1 MGKIT
6 DAIKNSASFQ
16 ELEKYNDL
24 VEKDNPLPWFGKKD
38 SDEASRLLAK
48 NAVDE
53 KLTPGEKLYVAT
65 DKLVDYGTGSAIGA
79 LISGAGSKALN
90 KLMKSP
96 AFKNALR
103 KIPMPVKWQD
113 RLTASA
119 AKDSVEQMKNLR
131 KIDRKM
137 WKEQNVKKYGK
148 QFNKALSKGEKAQDR
163 LVDIA
168 KDVYP
173 PEYESTAEYMRKALS
188 LGIENPEQ
196 YIKPKK
202 DFPLTKRVLEK
213 GNIQKPA
220 ANIRT
225 ESNPLEGILEREKP
239 SNFDTLV
246 KNSKP
251 KEGVAVGDPFEKFIP
266 FYKVMQEESEA
277 ALKKANRKAEVNA
290 KKTAE
295 NVEKKLKADKLV
307 FDEKISPFS
316 DNGAKDMFSDVG
328 TSLPYSQRINKT
340 SAPIPNVDIPEIDAK
355 KAAKIGAAAGG
366 GSTFLKDIFD
376 TLTYKPERNAIKY
389 GFQTV
394 DTPAGKVNKAIS
406 YYDYNQ
412 NKINPKDL
420 TNELINKIEA
430 IDKSTLD
437 ENQLKAYEAIDELL
451 LSAGTYQNVAKW
463 IYSPEGQKTIKALS
477 QTNK

>member
-65 DKLVDYGTGSAIGA
+65 DKLVDYGTGAAIGA
-79 LISGAGSKALN
+79 LISGAGSKAIN

-103 KIPMPVKWQD
+103 KIPMPRKWQD
-113 RLTASA
+113 RLTESA
-119 AKDSVEQMKNLR
+119 ADDSIRQMQKMYDIQLNPPKEGVTKEYSKLFSKNLPKSDKAR
-131 KIDRKM
+131 K
-137 WKEQNVKKYGK
+137 
-148 QFNKALSKGEKAQDR
+148 R
-163 LVDIA
+163 LVEIA

-173 PEYESTAEYMRKALS
+173 PEYETTAEYMRKALS

-196 YIKPKK
+196 YVKPKK
-202 DFPLTKRVLEK
+202 NFPLTRRVLEK
-213 GNIQKPA
+213 RNIQKPA

-225 ESNPLEGILEREKP
+225 EANPLEGILEREKP

-246 KNSKP
+246 KNAKP
-251 KEGVAVGDPFEKFIP
+251 GEGVSIGDPFERFLP
-266 FYKVMQEESEA
+266 FYKKMQEESEA

-295 NVEKKLKADKLV
+295 NVEKKLKAGKLA
-307 FDEKISPFS
+307 FDEKIDPNSGL
-316 DNGAKDMFSDVG
+316 DWNIDDVV
-328 TSLPYSQRINKT
+328 NKT
-340 SAPIPNVDIPEIDAK
+340 KVKGKGVYIPEIDEK
-355 KAAKIGAAAGG
+355 KAAKVGAAVGG

-394 DTPAGKVNKAIS
+394 DTPTGKVNKAIS

-420 TNELINKIEA
+420 TNELVNKIEA

-437 ENQLKAYEAIDELL
+437 EDQLKAYEAIDELL

-463 IYSPEGQKTIKALS
+463 IYSPEGQKTIKAL
-477 QTNK
+477 TNK

>member
-6 DAIKNSASFQ
+6 DTIKNSASFQ
-16 ELEKYNDL
+16 ELKKFDDL
-24 VEKDNPLPWFGKKD
+24 VTKDNPLPFMGNPNKD
-38 SDEASRLLAK
+38 ETSRLLAK

-53 KLTPGEKLYVAT
+53 KLTPGEKLYVAA
-65 DKLVDYGTGSAIGA
+65 DRAADVGTGAAIGA
-79 LISGAGSKALN
+79 LISGAGSKAVN
-90 KLMKSP
+90 KLMKNP

-103 KIPMPVKWQD
+103 KIPMPRKWQD

-119 AKDSVEQMKNLR
+119 ADDSIRQKQKMYEILLNPPKKGVTKDYNKLFS
-131 KIDRKM
+131 
-137 WKEQNVKKYGK
+137 KELPK
-148 QFNKALSKGEKAQDR
+148 SEKAERR
-163 LVDIA
+163 LVEIA

-173 PEYESTAEYMRKALS
+173 PEYDTTAEYMKKALS

-202 DFPLTKRVLEK
+202 DFPLTKHVLEK
-213 GNIQKPA
+213 RNIEKPN

-225 ESNPLEGILEREKP
+225 EANPLEGILDREKP

-246 KNSKP
+246 KNSIPEK
-251 KEGVAVGDPFEKFIP
+251 GVSIGDPFEKFLP
-266 FYKVMQEESEA
+266 FYKKMQEESEA

-295 NVEKKLKADKLV
+295 NVEKKLKAGKLA
-307 FDEKISPFS
+307 FDEKIDPNFS
-316 DNGAKDMFSDVG
+316 NKWTIDDVENKAKVKG
-328 TSLPYSQRINKT
+328 KGVY
-340 SAPIPNVDIPEIDAK
+340 IPEIDEK
-355 KAAKIGAAAGG
+355 KAAKIGAAVLG
-366 GSTFLKDIFD
+366 GSALLKDIFD
-376 TLTYKPERNAIKY
+376 SLTYKPERNAIKY
-389 GFQTV
+389 GFKTV

-412 NKINPKDL
+412 GKINPKDL
-420 TNELINKIEA
+420 TNELVNKIEA
-430 IDKSTLD
+430 IDKSTLN

-463 IYSPEGQKTIKALS
+463 IYSPEGQKTIKAL
-477 QTNK
+477 TNK

>member
-16 ELEKYNDL
+16 ELKKYNDL

-38 SDEASRLLAK
+38 SDESSRLLAK

-65 DKLVDYGTGSAIGA
+65 DKLVDYGTGAAIGA
-79 LISGAGSKALN
+79 LISGAGSKAIN

-96 AFKNALR
+96 AFKNAIR
-103 KIPMPVKWQD
+103 KIPMPRKWQD

-119 AKDSVEQMKNLR
+119 ADDSIRQMQKMYDIQLNPPKEGVTKEYDKLFSKNLP
-131 KIDRKM
+131 KSD
-137 WKEQNVKKYGK
+137 
-148 QFNKALSKGEKAQDR
+148 KAQKR
-163 LVDIA
+163 LVEIA

-173 PEYESTAEYMRKALS
+173 PEYETTAEYMRKALS

-196 YIKPKK
+196 YVKPKK
-202 DFPLTKRVLEK
+202 NFPLTKHVLEK
-213 GNIQKPA
+213 RNIQKPA

-225 ESNPLEGILEREKP
+225 EPNPLEGILEREKP

-251 KEGVAVGDPFEKFIP
+251 GEGVHIKDPFETFMP

-295 NVEKKLKADKLV
+295 NVEKKLKAGKLA
-307 FDEKISPFS
+307 FDEKIDPNS
-316 DNGAKDMFSDVG
+316 DLHWNIDDVV
-328 TSLPYSQRINKT
+328 NKT
-340 SAPIPNVDIPEIDAK
+340 KVKGKGVDIPEINES
-355 KAAKIGAAAGG
+355 KATKIGAAVLG

-420 TNELINKIEA
+420 TNELVNKIEA
-430 IDKSTLD
+430 IDKSTLN
-437 ENQLKAYEAIDELL
+437 ENQLKAYETIDEIL

-463 IYSPEGQKTIKALS
+463 IYSPEGQKTIKAL
-477 QTNK
+477 TNK